1 MTFRTA
7 PLLIALFFSL
17 QVSGQCEYT
26 EISLASSTGDWGD
39 EMSWELYQGTESDTI
54 LIASFQ
60 GMYDD
65 QSSSQTLCLEDGCYV
80 LLALDSWGDGWNGG
94 TISTDINLDGFEEP
108 FSLEQGGYG
117 FLPFTVGEVECDFQ
131 LPGCTDPEAV
141 NYIQGTTLDDGSC
154 TYLESFIFSDD
165 NGSVTREYIYYAP
178 EGLEAGAPLIFVL
191 HGYTGGAVG
200 ISGFSGFRELADEEG
215 FAVVFPQGLEDDSG
229 YNHWNANFTFSSVN
243 DTGFLVALAEHL
255 QATYEHAP
263 ECTYSCGYSNGGYMS
278 YTLACDAASTFRGIG
293 SVGGTMSAHDWNN
306 CTPSQAV
313 PVVHL
318 HGTDDNSVPYEGSP
332 NWNFGWGEQPGVET
346 IVSTWADWNNC
357 TEVSETALPNLNT
370 TDGSTVDLFEH
381 TGGDSG
387 YRALLYRV
395 NDGGHNWFGSW
406 GNMDIVSA
414 VEMWNFWSSF
424 CGSTSSIASAEALQ
438 AKIFSWK
445 NAEITAEQA
454 CHIAVYDAL
463 GRKVLDRPLMA
474 GQTLRINKA
483 QLHLIVARNL
493 KGQFQQEK
501 VWLD

>member
-1 MTFRTA
+1 M
-7 PLLIALFFSL
+7 
-17 QVSGQCEYT
+17 
-26 EISLASSTGDWGD
+26 
-39 EMSWELYQGTESDTI
+39 
-54 LIASFQ
+54 
-60 GMYDD
+60 
-65 QSSSQTLCLEDGCYV
+65 
-80 LLALDSWGDGWNGG
+80 
-94 TISTDINLDGFEEP
+94 
-108 FSLEQGGYG
+108 
-117 FLPFTVGEVECDFQ
+117 
-131 LPGCTDPEAV
+131 
-141 NYIQGTTLDDGSC
+141 
-154 TYLESFIFSDD
+154 
-165 NGSVTREYIYYAP
+165 YYAP

-191 HGYTGGAVG
+191 HGYWGWA
-200 ISGFSGFRELADEEG
+200 SDMAGFSGFRELADEEG
-215 FAVVFPQGLEDDSG
+215 FAVVFPQGLEDDLG
-229 YNHWNANFTFSSVN
+229 TNHWNANFTFSSVN

-255 QATYEHAP
+255 QATYGHDP

-293 SVGGTMSAHDWNN
+293 SVGGTMSAYDWNN

-313 PVVHL
+313 PVIHL
-318 HGTDDNSVPYEGSP
+318 HGTDDNAVPYEGSP
-332 NWNFGWGEQPGVET
+332 NWDFGWGEQPGVET

-370 TDGSTVDLFEH
+370 TDGSTVDLIEH
-381 TGGDSG
+381 TGGDDG
-387 YRALLYRV
+387 YRALVYRV

-454 CHIAVYDAL
+454 CHVAVYDAL